1 MTHELAKFLRVT
13 IDEEGWPATSE
24 AIPARALGMMTGRLQ
39 GSGGTT
45 GLAARNE
52 CEAADESAMS
62 DASGYES
69 GCDTSGMEGK
79 ESAERVAKTHTGAN

>member
-1 MTHELAKFLRVT
+1 M
-13 IDEEGWPATSE
+13 
-24 AIPARALGMMTGRLQ
+24 PARARGKRGKGLQ
-39 GSGGTT
+39 EGIGTT

-52 CEAADESAMS
+52 CEGADESAMS